1 MKIVNLKMRKM
12 SKVVKEK
19 KINKIIKEN
28 SIYFRS

>member
-12 SKVVKEK
+12 SKVVKEN